1 MKHNA
6 QFNVRR
12 SVEKLEKKVALNCSF
27 KIWKFKIKR
36 DAQEDF
42 KKNV

>member
-1 MKHNA
+1 MKLEIYLIKANLMKHNA

-27 KIWKFKIKR
+27 KI
-36 DAQEDF
+36 
-42 KKNV
+42 